1 MKSTFFSHC
10 REGSSMVETDF
21 KIPIAYINLYN
32 YLHFFKIGFPY
43 YEKVPRSQ
51 MASCVSE
58 SITISIDGI
67 NVRKRDLIKIIKMIQ
82 LSNIELLNYVLVII
96 DYYER
101 IEKYI
106 FNTRKSSLKS
116 DFNDGKLERISIGK
130 FDKMLN
136 NINLKIENSDN
147 SENQFHKKFL
157 TNNISYFNER
167 NEKIK
172 EKHLRAKTNILL
184 KKENE
189 IELIKNQNISDKN
202 IIIQHN
208 LNSSEISKII
218 QMKQNS
224 PKKQLNSI
232 KKENK
237 LINYFTD
244 KENNSLI
251 KNIEP
256 LPVMI
261 MVNTEDKKIKLLHE
275 KIVLEILDE
284 KNHKRINSL
293 ECYDPIQKEKFIIN
307 EDNEIFYPLFNKQ
320 NELNQVILLHNIN
333 NDKIAIKKVFLKKYI
348 HKVIHKE
355 NLPETIKLFDIYE
368 KEQIIPKSEIK
379 KLISLSRLAECL
391 NNTENILTLF
401 DLKGNCFKIQK
412 QNLQKIYEKFIND
425 DNFKLNHKMKVLDE
439 NNNYIYIE
447 PLNLRTYNIQE
458 VIKNNKII
466 HPYIP
471 FNEKNSY
478 FEITN
483 IKNCKKIVY
492 SREKI
497 MSMINS
503 KNLTSF
509 DINEIKLVLHPN
521 NSCNELFKIQLP
533 NNNFHY
539 IKKIYF
545 ENIIYNLI
553 NNLPIYDNI
562 PIENN
567 GNLTV
572 IDNYGKKIDL
582 NVKNIL
588 LNYYTTNNSP
598 YIKNNILNIDN
609 ITYYHNNEGQIIH
622 KTEIN
627 SKNYLEINLPGIEL
641 FELININ
648 DLNQKSCFIRKPFI
662 RNIFYNKKTDLY
674 SDIIVLD
681 PINNI
686 QHKINLY
693 SIISKYNFD
702 ESSLDLIEIPISKTF
717 IFIKDINGKEHP
729 INKEMFIDANK
740 EIKKNYEE
748 KKEIE
753 YIFVDDN
760 DIIFKPIIEK
770 EKIKINSHKEWVQIK
785 DINNKKIYAYITQ
798 IKHILKGDYDNKIN
812 DNIINII
819 DSYGKTQ
826 KINILLI
833 KKEINFKNKN
843 NNNNKI
849 LIIPE
854 KLCKLNN

>member
-1 MKSTFFSHC
+1 MKSNFFFHS
-10 REGSSMVETDF
+10 RDGSSMVESDF

-32 YLHFFKIGFPY
+32 SLHFFKIGFPY

-51 MASCVSE
+51 MASSVSE
-58 SITISIDGI
+58 SITITIDGI
-67 NVRKRDLIKIIKMIQ
+67 TVRKRDLIKIIKMIQ

-96 DYYER
+96 DYYEH

-116 DFNDGKLERISIGK
+116 NFNDGKLNRISIGK
-130 FDKMLN
+130 FDKILN
-136 NINLKIENSDN
+136 NVNLEIENSN
-147 SENQFHKKFL
+147 KLENQTHKKFVSN
-157 TNNISYFNER
+157 NNIYLFNER
-167 NEKIK
+167 NKKIK
-172 EKHLRAKTNILL
+172 EKHLRAKTNFLIN
-184 KKENE
+184 KEKE
-189 IELIKNQNISDKN
+189 IDLDKN
-202 IIIQHN
+202 ENILDNNKIKSQN
-208 LNSSEISKII
+208 LNSSEIYKTVEII
-218 QMKQNS
+218 DNS
-224 PKKQLNSI
+224 PKIKLKSI
-232 KKENK
+232 NNENND
-237 LINYFTD
+237 NYFKD
-244 KENNSLI
+244 QNNNSVI
-251 KNIEP
+251 NNIES
-256 LPVMI
+256 LSIMI
-261 MVNTEDKKIKLLHE
+261 MVNTSDKKIKLIPE
-275 KIVLEILDE
+275 NIVLEVLDE

-293 ECYDPIQKEKFIIN
+293 ECYDPIQKEKVIIN
-307 EDNEIFYPLFNKQ
+307 GDSEIFYPSFNKQ
-320 NELNQVILLHNIN
+320 NELNQVILLNNIN
-333 NDKIAIKKVFLKKYI
+333 KNKVAIKKVFLKSYI
-348 HKVIHKE
+348 DKVIHKE
-355 NLPETIKLFDIYE
+355 TLPETIKLFDIYE
-368 KEQIIPKSEIK
+368 KEQIIPKTELK
-379 KLISLSRLAECL
+379 KLISQSRLAECL
-391 NNTENILTLF
+391 NSSEEILTLY
-401 DLKGNCFKIQK
+401 DLKGNTFRINKK
-412 QNLQKIYEKFIND
+412 NLEKIYEKFIDD
-425 DNFKLNHKMKVLDE
+425 DNFKLNHKMKILDE

-447 PLNLRTYNIQE
+447 PLNFRNYNIQE

-471 FNEKNSY
+471 INEKNSY

-497 MSMINS
+497 NLMLNS
-503 KNLTSF
+503 RNLTCF

-521 NSCNELFKIQLP
+521 NSNNELFKIQLP

-562 PIENN
+562 PIENDC
-567 GNLTV
+567 NLKV
-572 IDNYGKKIDL
+572 IDNNGKEIVL
-582 NVKNIL
+582 NIKNIL

-598 YIKNNILNIDN
+598 YIKSNILNIDN
-609 ITYYHNNEGQIIH
+609 ITYYYNEEGQIIH

-627 SKNYLEINLPGIEL
+627 SKNNAEINAPGIEL

-662 RNIFYNKKTDLY
+662 RNILYNKKVDLY
-674 SDIIVLD
+674 SDIIIFD
-681 PINNI
+681 PINTT

-693 SIISKYNFD
+693 SIISKYNFK
-702 ESSLDLIEIPISKTF
+702 ESDLDLIEIPISKIF

-729 INKEMFIDANK
+729 INKEMFIDANNV
-740 EIKKNYEE
+740 IKKNYEE

-760 DIIFKPIIEK
+760 DILFKPIIEK
-770 EKIKINSHKEWVQIK
+770 EKIKINSIKEWVQIK
-785 DINNKKIYAYITQ
+785 NIHNKKIYVYITQ

-819 DSYGKTQ
+819 DSYGQTQ

-833 KKEINFKNKN
+833 KKEINCENKN
-843 NNNNKI
+843 SNKI

-854 KLCKLNN
+854 KLCKFNY